1 MQRLLKRNPSFPAG
15 QKKKK
20 KNQSDQVR
28 TGCQITPRRMLL
40 RRKVDYI
47 Q

>member
-1 MQRLLKRNPSFPAG
+1 MQRLLQRNLSLPAG
-15 QKKKK
+15 QKKK

-40 RRKVDYI
+40 RRKVDYV

>member
-1 MQRLLKRNPSFPAG
+1 MQRLLKRNLSLPAG
-15 QKKKK
+15 QKK

-40 RRKVDYI
+40 RRKVDYV